1 MAGSIVRP
9 ALDPQV
15 VMSDSKYLRA
25 RQADGRIR
33 RELEDFRRDP
43 PPGITARPAE
53 GSFRRVYA
61 TLQAPE
67 GSPYEGG
74 VFHLTYHYT
83 RGYPN
88 DPPKV
93 RFTTKIFHPNIN
105 SKGEISLNILTSDGW
120 SGRLDLAIVLLCIQS
135 ILDDPLAE
143 DPLEAE
149 IARLYMSDRVLYNAT
164 ARDWTI
170 KYAVD
175 NDYCLDDG
183 GTTRSAKRLFPAY
196 LKWDALQEEFEVP
209 FLRVILIGETGVGKT
224 SLVSSLHDEAIPT
237 GRADNST
244 IGTDINTFLIDG
256 DSGSILHNSHA
267 QGEEGLRERIAD
279 ILRGS
284 AVLGMRSESVV
295 RMLKRSYDFTN
306 DIGLQKS
313 ICFSLSICCA
323 VIQVCAFPTLNTAYI
338 VTLVVL
344 SVIAG
349 VILGAIDTGLADRS
363 QCTSDYADA
372 TTINQCAHIRF
383 RKHRAVCI
391 GNLVSIVSIAVSGT
405 ISLAMARPAIIS
417 AVAAAGAS
425 ADACAYLTFGHIVVT
440 GLLFCFVFPGNFF
453 TTA

>member
-244 IGTDINTFLIDG
+244 IGTDINTFVIDR
-256 DSGSILHNSHA
+256 DSVNMSHSS
-267 QGEEGLRERIAD
+267 QREGVLSERIAR
-279 ILRGS
+279 ILMGTVIAQQRELAIRKFKRLFGGLSNTFYVS
-284 AVLGMRSESVV
+284 ALFGVLIPG
-295 RMLKRSYDFTN
+295 
-306 DIGLQKS
+306 
-313 ICFSLSICCA
+313 
-323 VIQVCAFPTLNTAYI
+323 I
-338 VTLVVL
+338 VTNRYLPAFHDHRIAHIAAGAFSSIAGSTAGVL
-344 SVIAG
+344 AGSNAGGIAGSIAG
-349 VILGAIDTGLADRS
+349 VLSGTTAGGIAGTMVGAIAGTMVGA
-363 QCTSDYADA
+363 
-372 TTINQCAHIRF
+372 
-383 RKHRAVCI
+383 
-391 GNLVSIVSIAVSGT
+391 IAGT
-405 ISLAMARPAIIS
+405 MVGAI
-417 AVAAAGAS
+417 AG
-425 ADACAYLTFGHIVVT
+425 TMVG
-440 GLLFCFVFPGNFF
+440 
-453 TTA
+453 